1 MVVKAGCPVNI
12 SDVKA
17 KRIRKAL
24 VSWYL
29 KHKRKMP
36 WRETRDPYRI
46 WLSEVMLQQTQVKT
60 VIPYYHRFLERFPT
74 IEALARGD
82 LQDILKMWEGL
93 GYYAR
98 ARNFHRAT
106 GIVTRDYGGSV
117 PADWETFIQ
126 LPGVGEYTAAAVQSL
141 AFGHPHAVVDGNVK
155 RVLARLFAIED
166 PVNRPKAY
174 KQFKDIAGTLLD
186 REQPGNFN
194 QAIMELGALI
204 CKPAR
209 PTCDHCPV
217 QPDCISYQHD
227 RVDEFPKKEK
237 RKPVPTLQMVAGVI
251 RKKGRFLI
259 TRRKPAG
266 LLGGLWEFPGGEL
279 QKGEAAAAGCIRAIQ
294 DKTGLKL
301 DTDKR
306 LARINHAY
314 THFKITL
321 EVFVC
326 QVRPGSRV
334 RLNGPVDFDWVR
346 PEQLD
351 DYAFPKA
358 NLKFM
363 HLIV

>member
-1 MVVKAGCPVNI
+1 LKINNAKAQ
-12 SDVKA
+12 
-17 KRIRKAL
+17 RIRKAL
-24 VSWYL
+24 VRWYL
-29 KHKRKMP
+29 EHKRDMP

-74 IEALARGD
+74 IEDLARAD

-98 ARNFHRAT
+98 ARNFHRAA
-106 GIVTRDYGGSV
+106 GVVTNDYSGSV
-117 PADWETFIQ
+117 PQDWETFIQ
-126 LPGVGEYTAAAVQSL
+126 LSGVGEYTAAAVQSL

-155 RVLARLFAIED
+155 RVLARLFAIAD
-166 PVNRPKAY
+166 PVNQPKTY
-174 KQFKDIAGTLLD
+174 KQFKVIASTLLD
-186 REQPGNFN
+186 RKQPGNFN

-204 CKPAR
+204 CKPAN
-209 PTCDHCPV
+209 PLCDQCPV
-217 QPDCISYQHD
+217 QKDCISFLSD

-237 RKPVPTLQMVAGVI
+237 RKPVPTLHMVAGVI

-259 TRRKPAG
+259 TRRKPDG
-266 LLGGLWEFPGGEL
+266 LLGGLWEFPGGEREA
-279 QKGEAAAAGCIRAIQ
+279 GETATAGCTRTIRET
-294 DKTGLKL
+294 TGLKVKIDQHL
-301 DTDKR
+301 TS
-306 LARINHAY
+306 INHAY

-326 QVRPGSRV
+326 QAQPGSRV
-334 RLNGPVDFDWVR
+334 RLNGPVDFDWIR
-346 PEQLD
+346 PAQVD

-363 HLIV
+363 HLID

>member
-1 MVVKAGCPVNI
+1 VKI
-12 SDVKA
+12 IDEKA
-17 KRIRKAL
+17 QRIRKSL
-24 VSWYL
+24 VRWYL

-36 WRETRDPYRI
+36 WRETQDPYRI
-46 WLSEVMLQQTQVKT
+46 WLSEVMLQQTQVQT

-74 IEALARGD
+74 VQDLARGD

-98 ARNFHRAT
+98 ARNFHRAAGVIT
-106 GIVTRDYGGSV
+106 NDYGGQV
-117 PADWETFIQ
+117 PEDWEAFIA

-141 AFGHPHAVVDGNVK
+141 AFGQPHAVVDGNVK
-155 RVLARLFAIED
+155 RVLARLFAVEE
-166 PVNRPKAY
+166 PVNKPKTY
-174 KQFKDIAGTLLD
+174 KQLKDIAGTLLD
-186 REQPGNFN
+186 RKQPGNFN

-204 CKPAR
+204 CKPAK
-209 PTCDHCPV
+209 PLCDHCPV
-217 QPDCISYQHD
+217 QKDCISFQFD

-237 RKPVPTLQMVAGVI
+237 RKPVPKLNMVAGVI

-259 TRRKPAG
+259 TRRKPEG

-279 QKGEAAAAGCIRAIQ
+279 VEGETDAAGCIRIIHE
-294 DKTGLKL
+294 KTGLKVNI
-301 DTDKR
+301 DNH
-306 LARINHAY
+306 LARVNHAY

-326 QVRPGSRV
+326 QVQPGSRV

-346 PEQLD
+346 PAQLG

-363 HLIV
+363 HLIE